1 MKRLTLTIA
10 LAAAGL
16 WQATAQTEAYQ
27 VLVFR
32 NTGEVNLL
40 YAGEIDSITVSD
52 TDAEGVAHGGPVC
65 QVFHTADTAIVVPIA
80 EIDSVA
86 FGSRNEIELRG
97 GVRDIT
103 RDSAWI
109 SHYDGSCIYYCA
121 DTPADS
127 IPSVGQRLFYSEADG
142 LFPFGLAAKVDDVA
156 MVGGEYKVA
165 VSNVE
170 LGEIFSKFFYA
181 GKVGQE
187 APQAKPHGMGRAPVD
202 AEAEIKAELTAK
214 DIGTV
219 GVKGSLTAKGDVV
232 VAPLEDYYHVDL
244 TTGLAYTFYTEI
256 KPERLNGEFKRTGAC
271 LKRPILIPCGPASAI
286 LKLKLNGTWTAELKG
301 EIKFNYEM
309 GRKATSRITWTR
321 QKGKSDDLKIDNSG
335 EDDKNEAKAEVVLNG
350 EMFLGVGPE
359 LDIGL
364 IGSVAGAVGR
374 AHIGPSVSGQLSLG
388 TVRQLG
394 KHNPELYAKATL
406 EASLRAKASADL
418 YNMAISWKDG
428 KLKIDTVHH
437 PLPVAADIKLA
448 RYKLELFPKFK
459 GSKAVE
465 FTDRKSTEVSMATT
479 TATKIAVAKETWFE
493 VADKAGNVV
502 DSVYVGT
509 IEAGTDSVQ
518 GMDTTIV
525 YAAGEL
531 PPTEELTFRPMFHY
545 MGYTVR
551 AADAPLMDDM
561 QLQPMVAAQTNGA
574 VTYLSGYP
582 FAGSARNDST
592 LYIAGPYLPVAA
604 KDTVFAKPGPI
615 AQGVYIG
622 TDNSLEGTW
631 AGSEYGTDVAYTFNA
646 DGSGAF
652 SGGNG
657 QRPFTYQTDTPQAGN
672 ILMTFDGGETKSLR
686 VTFFSPSQMSCTV
699 PPATEKFILNRQ

>member
-16 WQATAQTEAYQ
+16 WQAAAQAEADQ

-40 YAGEIDSITVSD
+40 YASEIDSITVSD

-109 SHYDGSCIYYCA
+109 VRYDGGSLYYRA
-121 DTPADS
+121 DTPADVL
-127 IPSVGQRLFYSEADG
+127 PSAGQRLFYSEADG
-142 LFPFGLAAKVDDVA
+142 LFPFGLTAKVDDVTLA
-156 MVGGEYKVA
+156 GGEYKVA

-187 APQAKPHGMGRAPVD
+187 ARQAKPHGMGRAPVD
-202 AEAEIKAELTAK
+202 AEAEIAGELKFGKHATISLDGRATATGNAVVSLSTGYYHLDLTMTCPYKLAMSATFKTPEAKAE
-214 DIGTV
+214 I
-219 GVKGSLTAKGDVV
+219 
-232 VAPLEDYYHVDL
+232 
-244 TTGLAYTFYTEI
+244 TEECI
-256 KPERLNGEFKRTGAC
+256 PH
-271 LKRPILIPCGPASAI
+271 PIPIPCGPLGII
-286 LKLKLNGTWTAELKG
+286 LKPSLNFKWMASLGGELD
-301 EIKFNYEM
+301 FNYEM
-309 GRKATSRITWTR
+309 SRTASSRIVWTR
-321 QKGKSDDLKIDNSG
+321 QKGRDDVLDMANSCGNDSD
-335 EDDKNEAKAEVVLNG
+335 EAKAEIVFKG
-350 EMFLGVGPE
+350 ELFVGMGPE
-359 LDIGL
+359 LDIGV
-364 IGSVAGAVGR
+364 IGNASGVR
-374 AHIGPSVSGQLSLG
+374 ANAYIGPSVSGEFGFGTLKSLA
-388 TVRQLG
+388 
-394 KHNPELYAKATL
+394 KHDEKLYTTAKLKVCTKV
-406 EASLRAKASADL
+406 KASTSF
-418 YNMAISWKDG
+418 YYKKMKIEGG
-428 KLKIDTVHH
+428 KIEWVEEEKELPIKGELEFGGYEID
-437 PLPVAADIKLA
+437 
-448 RYKLELFPKFK
+448 LFPKFK

-465 FTDRKSTEVSMATT
+465 FAGKESTEVSMATT
-479 TATKIAVAKETWFE
+479 TATKIAMAKETWFE

-652 SGGNG
+652 SGGSG

-686 VTFFSPSQMSCTV
+686 VTFFSQESMSCTV

>member
-1 MKRLTLTIA
+1 MNFVKVCTKVKASTSFYYKKMKIEGGKIEWVEEEKELPIK
-10 LAAAGL
+10 
-16 WQATAQTEAYQ
+16 
-27 VLVFR
+27 
-32 NTGEVNLL
+32 GELEFGG
-40 YAGEIDSITVSD
+40 YEID
-52 TDAEGVAHGGPVC
+52 
-65 QVFHTADTAIVVPIA
+65 
-80 EIDSVA
+80 
-86 FGSRNEIELRG
+86 
-97 GVRDIT
+97 
-103 RDSAWI
+103 
-109 SHYDGSCIYYCA
+109 
-121 DTPADS
+121 
-127 IPSVGQRLFYSEADG
+127 
-142 LFPFGLAAKVDDVA
+142 
-156 MVGGEYKVA
+156 
-165 VSNVE
+165 
-170 LGEIFSKFFYA
+170 
-181 GKVGQE
+181 
-187 APQAKPHGMGRAPVD
+187 
-202 AEAEIKAELTAK
+202 
-214 DIGTV
+214 
-219 GVKGSLTAKGDVV
+219 
-232 VAPLEDYYHVDL
+232 
-244 TTGLAYTFYTEI
+244 
-256 KPERLNGEFKRTGAC
+256 
-271 LKRPILIPCGPASAI
+271 
-286 LKLKLNGTWTAELKG
+286 
-301 EIKFNYEM
+301 
-309 GRKATSRITWTR
+309 
-321 QKGKSDDLKIDNSG
+321 
-335 EDDKNEAKAEVVLNG
+335 
-350 EMFLGVGPE
+350 
-359 LDIGL
+359 
-364 IGSVAGAVGR
+364 
-374 AHIGPSVSGQLSLG
+374 
-388 TVRQLG
+388 
-394 KHNPELYAKATL
+394 
-406 EASLRAKASADL
+406 
-418 YNMAISWKDG
+418 
-428 KLKIDTVHH
+428 
-437 PLPVAADIKLA
+437 
-448 RYKLELFPKFK
+448 LFPKFK

-502 DSVYVGT
+502 DSVYAGT